1 MSLLEIS
8 NPYCIVGI
16 IIFVII
22 LVINIYYKFF
32 HEKFTIEPV
41 TAQMNKEL
49 IDQITN
55 ELESIQ
61 QNLNQV
67 TDTVYTSYTNN
78 LTQLL
83 SVKNI
88 NIVEAYPYLPLYSI
102 LQQDNKDTFNEI
114 IELLPE
120 ELNLINKHKDHIEEL
135 LTDYIYILVLYKN
148 YVPDEYVNSSL
159 NSEFILNKKYK
170 LIYDSEYL
178 QFIKTVD
185 KIKELDIKLYELL
198 IKYIFNFNQ
207 IIGDTY
213 YGMKISI
220 VFDIIKSYI
229 NEIKMNELTK
239 QDELADIYINL
250 NYIVDYLPSFKKYID
265 NVIDMKSDMINI
277 FNKTNTTSSLSVSE
291 EPTPGSVETS
301 SGLPV
306 SEETSSGL
314 PVSEETSSGL
324 SVSVETSSGLPVSEE
339 TTIS

>member
-8 NPYCIVGI
+8 NSYCIAGI

-22 LVINIYYKFF
+22 IVINIYYKFF
-32 HEKFTIEPV
+32 HENFTIEPV

-49 IDQITN
+49 IDKIINQLEPIQIK
-55 ELESIQ
+55 LE
-61 QNLNQV
+61 QV
-67 TDTVYTSYTNN
+67 TDNVYTSYTGN

-83 SVKNI
+83 SSKNI
-88 NIVEAYPYLPLYSI
+88 NILEAYPYLPLYSI
-102 LQQDNKDTFNEI
+102 LQQDNKNTFNEI
-114 IELLPE
+114 IKLSSE
-120 ELNLINKHKDHIEEL
+120 EFELINKHKVHVEEL

-159 NSEFILNKKYK
+159 NSDFILNKKYK

-198 IKYIFNFNQ
+198 IKYIFNYNQ

-213 YGMKISI
+213 YGMKIST

-229 NEIKMNELTK
+229 NEIETARFTK
-239 QDELADIYINL
+239 SDELADIYINL

-265 NVIDMKSDMINI
+265 NVINDRFQIAMLTNMKSDMINI
-277 FNKTNTTSSLSVSE
+277 FNKTNTTSS
-291 EPTPGSVETS
+291 
-301 SGLPV
+301 GLPV
-306 SEETSSGL
+306 LEETSSM
-314 PVSEETSSGL
+314 PISEEMSSA
-324 SVSVETSSGLPVSEE
+324 P
-339 TTIS
+339 